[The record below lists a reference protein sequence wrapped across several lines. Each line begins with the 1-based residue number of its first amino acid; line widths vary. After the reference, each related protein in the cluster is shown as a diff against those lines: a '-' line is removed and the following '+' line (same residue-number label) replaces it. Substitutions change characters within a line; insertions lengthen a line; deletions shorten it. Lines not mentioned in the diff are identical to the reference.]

1 MISNYFT
8 LGQSHAHRL
17 DGHTLDCD
25 VVIEI
30 NAIDNNSARE
40 RMFELFGDKWSFQYE
55 NLPDMDYFPR
65 GIFNVDLGW
74 I

>member
-1 MISNYFT
+1 MISSYFSF
-8 LGQSHAHRL
+8 GQDHAHRL
-17 DGHTLDCD
+17 GGHTLDCD
-25 VVIEI
+25 VIIEI
-30 NAIDNNSARE
+30 NAVDDISARR

-55 NLPDMDYFPR
+55 NLPDMDYFSR